1 MTLCADHTSG
11 SSTGFADTPDL
22 SAFDFI
28 PNQIPLDT
36 LNPVAITPFVE

>member
-1 MTLCADHTSG
+1 MNQHDDLAPPMTDA
-11 SSTGFADTPDL
+11 FADTPDL

-36 LNPVAITPFVE
+36 LIRWP